1 MNDAKNK
8 LTAEVNKFLQ
18 EQKSTQADLENY
30 RAFQKLGLDI
40 KINGKCIIDNLKL
53 KVTSCGKNVTV
64 LGVEDIS
71 GLQIGFHYRIS
82 DGINS
87 EVVQVVGLGYG
98 SASDYAYISEPLKN
112 AYDLSSVKLYRTNKS
127 LGQHSRIEIEGE
139 EFAGIEAGTTREI
152 YVELK

>member
-1 MNDAKNK
+1 MNS
-8 LTAEVNKFLQ
+8 EVNKFLA

-40 KINGKCIIDNLKL
+40 KLVGKNEVDETKI
-53 KVTSCGKNVTV
+53 KVTSCGRNVTV
-64 LGVEDIS
+64 LGVEDMS

-98 SASDYAYISEPLKN
+98 SASDYAYISTPLKN
-112 AYDLSSVKLYRTNKS
+112 VYDLSSVKLYRTNKS
-127 LGQHSRIEIEGE
+127 LGVHQQIEIEGE

-152 YVELK
+152 YVAFN